1 MGAELA
7 AEAPSLVARPRKP
20 GARRRAW
27 LSRLRRLARNLLRR
41 TSNTV
46 LVLYALA
53 LGLILGLGS
62 AELAT
67 GGGYVFGGTTIGA
80 WTAWPRIGSLGAD
93 PYSRAV
99 NARHGEIP
107 LALGEGMLLTALV
120 DDDGDG
126 LNAACTYT
134 VGGATPP
141 ARAWTLTIAGVGAE
155 DPNAAPI
162 RQGFTSTEV
171 LRNAD
176 GPFEITISP
185 EVQAGNWLPMPRK
198 SGAIRLAL
206 RLYDTPVAASVGTL
220 DRDTLP
226 SISRLGCGQ

>member
-1 MGAELA
+1 MSVQA
-7 AEAPSLVARPRKP
+7 ATERPNAPARPRR
-20 GARRRAW
+20 GAALRRVRA
-27 LSRLRRLARNLLRR
+27 SRLRRLVRNLLRR
-41 TSNTV
+41 TSHTGF
-46 LVLYALA
+46 VLYALV
-53 LGLILGLGS
+53 LGSALGLGS

-67 GGGYVFGGTTIGA
+67 GGGYVFGGTSIGA

-107 LALGEGMLLTALV
+107 LALGEGMLLTASS
-120 DDDGDG
+120 DDEGARLD
-126 LNAACTYT
+126 ATCTYT

-141 ARAWTLTIAGVGAE
+141 ARSWTMTIAGVGSE
-155 DPNAAPI
+155 DPNAVPI

-171 LRNAD
+171 LRSAD

-185 EVQAGNWLPMPRK
+185 EVHAGNWLPMPR
-198 SGAIRLAL
+198 SRGAVRLAL

-226 SISRLGCGQ
+226 VITRTGCR